1 MLKTHE
7 KSRFEVMN
15 GNQIVKTSR
24 IVVQIAE
31 EKLYTNGSR
40 MACFL
45 CETVDPADYDRETAE
60 GRALEAQKCLQDE
73 IASHKEEMDEAEA
86 KIAALEEM
94 LAQARD
100 ERDKA
105 REDARQKEE
114 ENTAF
119 YGALVE
125 CERIFGSLPPE
136 IERLYKDEAERGYK

>member
-7 KSRFEVMN
+7 KSRFEVLN
-15 GNQIVKTSR
+15 GNDVRNTSR
-24 IVVQIAE
+24 IVVQIGD
-31 EKLYTNGSR
+31 EKLYTNGTG

-45 CETVDPADYDRETAE
+45 CETVAPEDYDRTTAE
-60 GRALEAQKCLQDE
+60 GRAAEAEKCLRDE
-73 IASHKEEMDEAEA
+73 IEAHRLEMEGAEA
-86 KIAALEEM
+86 KIAALEEL
-94 LAQARD
+94 LAQTRD

-105 REDARQKEE
+105 REDARRSEE
-114 ENTAF
+114 ENAAF

>member
-7 KSRFEVMN
+7 KSRFEVMSETD
-15 GNQIVKTSR
+15 IKYTVRK
-24 IVVQIAE
+24 IVQIAQGRVYKDRE
-31 EKLYTNGSR
+31 GKSY
-40 MACFL
+40 FI
-45 CETVDPADYDRETAE
+45 CETVAPEDYDRTTAE
-60 GRALEAQKCLQDE
+60 GRAAEAEKCLRDE
-73 IASHKEEMDEAEA
+73 IKAHRLEMEGAEA
-86 KIAALEEM
+86 KIAALEEL

-105 REDARQKEE
+105 REDVRRSEE

-119 YGALVE
+119 YAALVE